1 MTQMD
6 NEKKSGMKK
15 FGEAVAKK
23 NGVFTWIAIGAILIA
38 VGATWM
44 KH

>member
-1 MTQMD
+1 MTQLD
-6 NEKKSGMKK
+6 NEKKSGLKK
-15 FGEAVAKK
+15 LGEAVAKK
-23 NGVFTWIAIGAILIA
+23 NGVFTWIAMAAILVA